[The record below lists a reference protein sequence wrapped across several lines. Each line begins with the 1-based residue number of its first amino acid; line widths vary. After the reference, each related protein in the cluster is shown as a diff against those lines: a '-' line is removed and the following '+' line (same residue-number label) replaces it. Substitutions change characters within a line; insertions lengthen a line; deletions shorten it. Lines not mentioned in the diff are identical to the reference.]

1 MHVRHRVIAIL
12 MLLAAVRPS
21 LYAEHNNVILITL
34 DTTRA
39 DRMGFLG
46 SQRKLTPNLDALAA
60 SGIVFI
66 RAYSQV
72 PLTTSAHATIL
83 TGTYPQFHNVDQPGY
98 PLSGGLPFAPEILR
112 GAGYHTA
119 AFVGSMIM
127 QAQGGGAPGF
137 DRGFDEYNANF
148 HSRQAGEDRYSS
160 IERRADKVVAA
171 AAEWIDK
178 NTKGPF
184 FVWIHLYDPHAPY
197 EPPEP
202 FASRFRLDPYDGEV
216 AYVDSV
222 LGKFFER
229 LRAAKL
235 FNGSLI
241 AVMADHGEAL
251 GEHGERGHGLFLYD
265 TTIRVPL
272 LFKLPGQRSAGR
284 RVNSQVELVDVL
296 PTILAEVGVAVPK
309 AVQGRSLLPLMN
321 QTTEKASEMD
331 EPPAYAETDYPRAAF
346 GWSPLRALRTGK
358 YLFVQAPRP
367 ELYDRISDP
376 DSEHNLASSSAA
388 VSSTLAAQVT
398 AFREKTRSMDGTTA
412 VNLDPE
418 QVARIRALGYIASSN
433 SAPASAEGIDP
444 KDKVALSNEM
454 ADAAFAL
461 EEGRNDEAIRRLQAV
476 LAKDPSLQS
485 AYDALATAWLR
496 DGDVGNGL
504 ATLRKS
510 VELFPDRG
518 SGHFQLAMTLIQ
530 VHDLK
535 AAEPEMERAAATLPQ
550 SAQVRYELARLY
562 FNTGRMADA
571 KKTALQA
578 RGLQPQHYEA
588 NLMLGAICLAENDA
602 SAAIP
607 YLKTASAAQPNA
619 SKPHEYMAR
628 AYAKL
633 GNQMLA
639 AQEQELAEQLAKDAS
654 R

>member
-1 MHVRHRVIAIL
+1 

-21 LYAEHNNVILITL
+21 LYAERNNVILITL

-60 SGIVFI
+60 KGIVFI

-83 TGTYPQFHNVDQPGY
+83 TGTYPQFHNVDQPGC

-137 DRGFDEYNANF
+137 DRGFDDYNANF

-160 IERRADKVVAA
+160 IERRADKVIAA
-171 AAEWIDK
+171 ASEWIDK
-178 NTKGPF
+178 NAEGPF

-197 EPPEP
+197 DPPEP
-202 FASRFRLDPYDGEV
+202 FATRFRLDPYDGEV

-222 LGKFFER
+222 LGGFFER
-229 LRAAKL
+229 LRTAKL
-235 FNGSLI
+235 FDGSLV

-272 LFKLPGQRSAGR
+272 LFKLPGGGSAGK
-284 RVNSQVELVDVL
+284 RVNSRAELVDVL
-296 PTILAEVGVAVPK
+296 PTILEVVGVAVPK
-309 AVQGRSLLPLMN
+309 AVQGRSLMPLMN
-321 QTTEKASEMD
+321 VSPEKASEVD
-331 EPPAYAETDYPRAAF
+331 DRSVYAETDYPSTAF
-346 GWSPLRALRTGK
+346 GWSALRALRTGK

-367 ELYDRISDP
+367 ELYDQTKDSDE
-376 DSEHNLASSSAA
+376 EHNLASSSAA
-388 VSSTLAAQVT
+388 VSSTLASRVT
-398 AFREKTRSMDGTTA
+398 AFREKTRSSGRTNA
-412 VNLDPE
+412 VNLGPE
-418 QVARIRALGYIASSN
+418 QVAKIRSLGYITASSN
-433 SAPASAEGIDP
+433 AAARVEGIDP
-444 KDKVALSNEM
+444 KDKVAVSNEM
-454 ADAAFAL
+454 TDVAFAL
-461 EEGRNDEAIRRLQAV
+461 EEGRQEEAIRRLQG
-476 LAKDPSLQS
+476 LLEKDPMLLP

-496 DGDVGNGL
+496 AGDIPNGL
-504 ATLRKS
+504 ASLRKA
-510 VELFPDRG
+510 VELFPERG
-518 SGHFQLAMTLIQ
+518 IGHLQLAMALIQ
-530 VHDLK
+530 VRDLK
-535 AAEPEMERAAATLPQ
+535 AAEPEMELAAEKMPQ

-578 RGLQPQHYEA
+578 RGLDPRHYEA

-602 SAAIP
+602 SAALP
-607 YLKTASAAQPNA
+607 YLQTASAVQPDA
-619 SKPHEYMAR
+619 SKPHEYIAR

-633 GNQMLA
+633 GNQALA
-639 AQEQELAEQLAKDAS
+639 NEEQAVAEQLAKNAK